1 MLFIIID
8 ILHWGNW
15 VRPFMLNGS
24 NKRYERKKNLTCPW
38 GINCSWNCIKLSVL
52 FEVPSLNSDVFS
64 FAALTFCAFVSDS
77 FKYSKNQNSLP
88 LFSVSFSGG
97 EKWHTSL
104 VELWYNNSW
113 ITHWNRSGGNSRSK
127 MVIMPQKLL
136 LWMRNLL
143 QVARKRLM
151 EKSDDTDGFN
161 RIGSQGDAN

>member
-38 GINCSWNCIKLSVL
+38 GINLYKTFSLVWGTFPELWCIFICCSYFLCFCQWL
-52 FEVPSLNSDVFS
+52 FQILKESKFS
-64 FAALTFCAFVSDS
+64 
-77 FKYSKNQNSLP
+77 P
-88 LFSVSFSGG
+88 LFSVFFFRVERSG
-97 EKWHTSL
+97 TP
-104 VELWYNNSW
+104 LWENFDI

-143 QVARKRLM
+143 QMARKRLM

>member
-1 MLFIIID
+1 
-8 ILHWGNW
+8 
-15 VRPFMLNGS
+15 MLNGS

-38 GINCSWNCIKLSVL
+38 GINCIKLSVL

-88 LFSVSFSGG
+88 FLVFFFRVERSG
-97 EKWHTSL
+97 TP
-104 VELWYNNSW
+104 LWENFDI

-136 LWMRNLL
+136 P
-143 QVARKRLM
+143 
-151 EKSDDTDGFN
+151 
-161 RIGSQGDAN
+161 